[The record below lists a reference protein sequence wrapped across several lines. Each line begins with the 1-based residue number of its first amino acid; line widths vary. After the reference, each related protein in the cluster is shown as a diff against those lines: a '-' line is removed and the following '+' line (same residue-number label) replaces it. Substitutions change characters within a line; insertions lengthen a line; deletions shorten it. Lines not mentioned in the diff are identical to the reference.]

1 MARRT
6 DLFPTVTTDGGL
18 LTSEMLARVA
28 GGDRTLPGLRPE
40 DYHLA
45 PSERLGEMINRSWN
59 RLVGAWTGFS
69 EALSRQPPGEAAT
82 GLTRERW
89 LLVLFSELGYGRLQ
103 VAELIT
109 INDVT
114 YPVSHTW
121 AGVPIHLVGARV
133 DLDRRTAGVAGAAR
147 RSPHSL
153 VQELLNR
160 SPERLWGIVGNGLK
174 LRMLRD
180 NASLTR
186 QAFVEFDIAAMMNGE
201 VYADFALLWLVFHES
216 RFAGDPAECW
226 LERWMGEAD
235 VRGTRA
241 LDHLRGAVQEA
252 IVALGSGF
260 LSQPANTEL
269 RDGLR
274 LGEVSPRDYY
284 RLVLR
289 LVYRILFLFVAEDR
303 DLLHADGTP
312 PEVRDLY
319 HHWYSLDRLRRLAE
333 RKRFSAH
340 HDLYESLKVVMEALD
355 ESGLEALGLP
365 GLGSFLWARDAI
377 GALGRSR
384 IANRDLLAAVRA
396 LAFIRQ
402 SGARRPVDYRNLGP
416 EELGSV
422 YESLLELH
430 PQVHV
435 ETGRFEL
442 SAGAASERKS
452 TGSYYTPTSL
462 INSLLDTALQPVLE
476 EAASKPNPEQAVL
489 QLKVI
494 DPACGSGHFLL
505 AAAGRIAK
513 QLASIR
519 TGDEEPSPAAV
530 RFALRDVIARCVFG
544 VDRNEMA
551 VELCKVNLWLES
563 LEPGKPLAFLEH
575 HVVLGDSLMGTTP
588 ALMAGGLPDDAFL
601 PIEGDDPKFVRALRK
616 ANRVE
621 RAGQMNLTLK
631 PGVPPSQWV
640 VEMTEMEAAG
650 QDSIA
655 QIRNKEA
662 RFRKLTASRS
672 AAQAR
677 IAADAWCAAFVAPK
691 VPGQPSLSQDVLS
704 RLADGDVEAE
714 VTALVRDIASEYK
727 FHHWH
732 LAFPQVFSVP
742 ADGPSGWKGGFDVVL
757 GNPPWERIK
766 LQEQEWFEGRRPEI
780 AAAPG
785 AQRKKMIAELPT
797 RDPNLFAQYKL
808 AVRRAEAV
816 SHFVRNSGRYP
827 LAGRGDVNTY
837 SVFAELMRSILA
849 PTGRMGAV
857 LPTGVAT
864 DDTNKTLFSSF
875 INEGTLATI
884 YGFENEEFVFPGI
897 HHATKFCLFTS
908 TGPDIRGESADFIFF
923 ARNVRELADQSR
935 HFQLSRSDFELLN
948 PNTLTSPVFRFRT
961 DADLARKVYS
971 AVPILIREGR
981 IPNGEWNVNF
991 QAMFHMTNDSSRF
1004 RRAADLRSEGLAQ
1017 IGNRFVGPGQCYLPL
1032 YESKMIHIYDHRFG
1046 TYEGQSPAQARQ
1058 GKLPELTDA
1067 DHSNPER
1074 LPWPSY
1080 WVSEGDVEDRL
1091 RNHPRQYL
1099 IAFRLVTSAG
1109 SRRTFIPAVIPR
1121 VAVGNSA
1128 PLLFVDHSSPEETA
1142 CFIACL
1148 SSLVFDFVTRQK
1160 IGGNNMN
1167 FFVVEQ
1173 LPVLPPAVFRA
1184 SSPWQD
1190 GSLDEAISRRVLEL
1204 VYTSSDTR
1212 PFAQALG
1219 FKGSPYSWNASRRKY
1234 LQAQLDALF
1243 FRLYNFERSEV
1254 EYAIDRFPL
1263 MRQADLDAHGD
1274 FTTKNLILREYDA
1287 LTEWEKF
1294 RVG

>member
-18 LTSEMLARVA
+18 LTSEVLARVA

-160 SPERLWGIVGNGLK
+160 SPERLWGIVGNGFK
-174 LRMLRD
+174 LRLLRD

-260 LSQPANTEL
+260 LSQQANTEL

-274 LGEVSPRDYY
+274 LGQLSGRDYY

-289 LVYRILFLFVAEDR
+289 LVYRLLFLFVAEDR
-303 DLLHADGTP
+303 DLLHAGETL
-312 PEVRDLY
+312 PEIRDLY
-319 HHWYSLDRLRRLAE
+319 HRWYSVDRLRRLAE
-333 RKRFSAH
+333 RRRFSAH
-340 HDLYESLKVVMEALD
+340 YDLYESLKVVMSALD
-355 ESGLEALGLP
+355 ESGLDSLGLP
-365 GLGSFLWARDAI
+365 GLGSFLWAQDAI
-377 GALGRSR
+377 GTLGGSR
-384 IANRDLLAAVRA
+384 IANRDLLAGVRA
-396 LAFIRQ
+396 LTFIRQ
-402 SGARRPVDYRNLGP
+402 SGVRRPVDYRNLGP

-430 PQVHV
+430 PQVHL

-476 EAASKPNPEQAVL
+476 EAASKPNAEQAVL

-530 RFALRDVIARCVFG
+530 RFALRDVIAHCVFG

-601 PIEGDDPKFVRALRK
+601 PIEGDDPKWVRALRK
-616 ANRVE
+616 ANRAE
-621 RAGQMNLTLK
+621 RAGQMNMAFR
-631 PGVPPSQWV
+631 PGVPASNWV
-640 VEMTEMEAAG
+640 AEMTDIEAAG

-655 QIRNKEA
+655 QIRNTES
-662 RFRKLTASRS
+662 RFRNLNKSD
-672 AAQAR
+672 AATRAR
-677 IAADAWCAAFVAPK
+677 LVADAWCAAFMAPK
-691 VPGQPSLSQDVLS
+691 LPGRPVLSHDVLN
-704 RLADGDVEAE
+704 RLAADEVEAE
-714 VTALVRDIASEYK
+714 ERGLIRDIASEFR

-732 LAFPQVFSVP
+732 LAFPQVFSVT
-742 ADGPSGWKGGFDVVL
+742 ANGSFGWKGGFDVVL
-757 GNPPWERIK
+757 GNPPWERVK

-780 AAAPG
+780 ATAVG
-785 AQRKKMIAELPT
+785 SQRKKMIAALAT
-797 RDPNLFAQYKL
+797 QDPDLFEQYQL

-849 PTGRMGAV
+849 PAGRMGAV

-864 DDTNKTLFSSF
+864 DDTNKTLFGSF
-875 INEGTLATI
+875 VNEGTLATI

-897 HHATKFCLFTS
+897 HHATKFCLFTAS
-908 TGPDIRGESADFIFF
+908 GPDIRTELADFIFF
-923 ARNVRELADQSR
+923 ARNVRDLSDQSR
-935 HFQLSRSDFELLN
+935 HFQLSRSDFERLN
-948 PNTLTSPVFRFRT
+948 PNTLTCPVFRFRS
-961 DADLARKVYS
+961 DADLARKVYT

-981 IPNGEWNVNF
+981 TPHGDWNATF
-991 QAMFHMTNDSSRF
+991 MTMFHMTNDSSLF
-1004 RRAADLRSEGLAQ
+1004 RRAADLRSEGLVQ
-1017 IGNRFVGPGQCYLPL
+1017 NGNRFVGPDQCFLPL

-1046 TYEGQSPAQARQ
+1046 TYQGQTEAQARQ
-1058 GKLPELTDA
+1058 GKLPELNDL
-1067 DHSNPER
+1067 DHSDPEL
-1074 LPWPSY
+1074 LPMPAY
-1080 WVSEGDVEDRL
+1080 WVSQREVDARL
-1091 RNHPRQYL
+1091 RDRASKYL
-1099 IAFRLVTSAG
+1099 IAFRDVTSAG

-1128 PLLFVDHSSPEETA
+1128 PLLFSDGSPPAETA
-1142 CFIACL
+1142 CLIACL
-1148 SSLVFDFVTRQK
+1148 SSLAFDFIARLK
-1160 IGGNNMN
+1160 IGGNHMN

-1173 LPVLPPAVFRA
+1173 LPVLPPSAFRKE
-1184 SSPWQD
+1184 SPWQD
-1190 GSLDEAISRRVLEL
+1190 GPLPDAISRRVVEL
-1204 VYTSSDTR
+1204 AYTSWDIQ
-1212 PFAQALG
+1212 PFAQAFG
-1219 FKGSPYSWNASRRKY
+1219 FEGPPYSWDRSRRNDV
-1234 LQAQLDALF
+1234 QAQLDALF

-1263 MRQADLDAHGD
+1263 VRQADVDAHGD
-1274 FTTKNLILREYDA
+1274 FTTKNRILREYDA
-1287 LTEWEKF
+1287 LTEWAEV